1 MKTSALVILF
11 VLAVLILPATAQQA
25 SFHIEGKGWFGCTT
39 KELFDEISGYRV
51 AGDKEAFVDAMTAG
65 LMTGDCT
72 MFEDRETVYL
82 EDTAIW
88 SGMIQ
93 VRRPG
98 ERLKYWT
105 NLEAAKSDA

>member
-1 MKTSALVILF
+1 MNKFALVIALM
-11 VLAVLILPATAQQA
+11 LALILPAGAQQTTY
-25 SFHIEGKGWFGCTT
+25 HIDGDGWFGCTT

-51 AGDKEAFVDAMTAG
+51 AGDKEAFVDAMTTG
-65 LMTGDCT
+65 LMTGECT
-72 MFEDRETVYL
+72 MFEAGETVYL
-82 EDTAIW
+82 EDTSIW

-93 VRRPG
+93 VRKPG